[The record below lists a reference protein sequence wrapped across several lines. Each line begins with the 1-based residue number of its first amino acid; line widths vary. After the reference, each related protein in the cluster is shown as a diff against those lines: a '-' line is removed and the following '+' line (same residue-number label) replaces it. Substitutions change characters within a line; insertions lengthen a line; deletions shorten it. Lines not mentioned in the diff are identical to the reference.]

1 MSFSESVLM
10 GIASL
15 FLTLAFSSNSF
26 MCRLLLIVLSPS
38 RLSISVIALC
48 GAASLRLSAAAISLS
63 AAYCPQDTTDNSV
76 GTIDT
81 ANNRP
86 PVMLVMILFI
96 VLNGIRDAKIIFF

>member
-15 FLTLAFSSNSF
+15 FLTLAFSSSSF
-26 MCRLLLIVLSPS
+26 MCRLLFMALSPS

-48 GAASLRLSAAAISLS
+48 GATSLRLSAAAISLS
-63 AAYCPQDTTDNSV
+63 AACCPQDTTDNSV
-76 GTIDT
+76 GTIHT

-86 PVMLVMILFI
+86 PVMLVIILFI
-96 VLNGIRDAKIIFF
+96 VLNGIRDAKIVYF